1 MEEPRVNGGNC
12 LYLGFKTAFPVNAGT
27 RSVKL
32 GKTVNLGGAD
42 NQVKRKRSQSSD
54 YSLGRRVA
62 KNAPPNT
69 GNILLAKEFDSREG
83 KEPSRHNHL
92 TMFL

>member
-1 MEEPRVNGGNC
+1 MNGEKC
-12 LYLGFKTAFPVNAGT
+12 LYLGFKMAFPVNAGT

-32 GKTVNLGGAD
+32 GKMVNLGKSD

-54 YSLGRRVA
+54 YSLSRRVA
-62 KNAPPNT
+62 RNAPPNT
-69 GNILLAKEFDSREG
+69 WNILLAKEFDSREE
-83 KEPSRHNHL
+83 KEPSRDNHL